1 MIIPVGKV
9 PVYIPHFSR
18 HRDYQDVPIEV
29 PAHSSLCGIISIFIG
44 VLSAC
49 ALFYFL
55 REEASDFVSAL
66 LMGILS
72 AIVGAFMF
80 VFSLIICS
88 CILALQ

>member
-55 REEASDFVSAL
+55 RELESDFVSAL

-80 VFSLIICS
+80 VLSLIICS
-88 CILALQ
+88 CVLALQ

>member
-1 MIIPVGKV
+1 MIISVGK
-9 PVYIPHFSR
+9 IPIYMPYLSR
-18 HRDYQDVPIEV
+18 HRGCQDVPIEV

-55 REEASDFVSAL
+55 REEVSDFVSAL
-66 LMGILS
+66 LVGILS
-72 AIVGAFMF
+72 AIVGALMF
-80 VFSLIICS
+80 VLSLVICS

>member
-29 PAHSSLCGIISIFIG
+29 PAHSSLCSIISIFIG

-49 ALFYFL
+49 ALFHFL
-55 REEASDFVSAL
+55 REEVSDFVSAL

-80 VFSLIICS
+80 VLSLMICS
-88 CILALQ
+88 CILAL